1 MSRHISNE
9 RKGAYYIGMGLMIL
23 GGLLFASNFLFVASS
38 MSSGPSF
45 GGPGFGG
52 GGSSIVGGMVARALG
67 GMALIVIGGI
77 IRGIGARG
85 LAGSGVV
92 LNPQQARRD
101 LEPYSRMA
109 GGMIKDAVD
118 ESGIDLGGS
127 SRRSEPEKVVMI
139 KCRECGKLNEEDSK
153 FCQECGKP
161 I

>member
-1 MSRHISNE
+1 MSRQISSE
-9 RKGAYYIGMGLMIL
+9 RKGAYYIGMAMIIL
-23 GGLLFASNFLFVASS
+23 GVLLFASNFIFVP
-38 MSSGPSF
+38 MSIGNGSGPAAAKS
-45 GGPGFGG
+45 
-52 GGSSIVGGMVARALG
+52 VMVGMVGRALG

-77 IRGIGARG
+77 VRGVGARG
-85 LAGSGVV
+85 LSGSGMV

-118 ESGIDLGGS
+118 ESGIEFGGGS
-127 SRRSEPEKVVMI
+127 ERQRNEPEKVVML
-139 KCRECGKLNEEDSK
+139 KCRECGQLNEEDSK